1 VADAR
6 LKAIETLLELER
18 RHVTAKQLWQGP
30 RPGAETALVLG
41 VLRRRGTLDAILKT
55 YSSRRLPLLKPPTL
69 AALRVGLFELLY
81 LDDTPSHAVVSS
93 AVESTRALGRH
104 DDLSFVN
111 ALLRSI
117 VRGSRRVDPQEA
129 TDLRRTLPREH
140 LSILFSKSVFPD
152 RGNNPEGFLAAR
164 GSSALWISR
173 RRLAELQFD
182 RALRCLDLQARTPLT
197 HLRPAPDRVEEVQS
211 ALRAAE
217 ISFAEGP
224 VPWLLSVPSQVRA
237 EAILGACG
245 GNVVFQD
252 AVAAQVAPFVDPPA
266 GASVLDY
273 CAAPGGKA
281 THLAQIAKGGTVTAW
296 DIDEDRLAL
305 VKENAERLGLANL
318 LCAEPEGTY
327 AAVLVDAP
335 CSNTGVLA
343 RRPEAR
349 WRLKERHIPGLAQRQ
364 LRILKDASA
373 FVEPGGTLV
382 YSTCSLEPEE
392 NSGVVTCCGGYDLG
406 STSQEG
412 TMVRSLPVLLLFALV
427 AACDKGKT
435 LPPPPAPQPKVEESA
450 PSIKTPIGVPKELG
464 AKVAEAW
471 PQIEEQG
478 KIFVV
483 KFNEASAARASGDL
497 AKMDEAVQAA
507 QQAYIK
513 ATEGWN
519 EIYYSVD
526 DLPEE
531 EAERCRRFLRRWNKQ
546 VDGWTK
552 QAKALKEFSRAK

>member
-69 AALRVGLFELLY
+69 TALRVGLFELLY
-81 LDDTPSHAVVSS
+81 LDDAPSHAVVSS
-93 AVESTRALGRH
+93 AVESARFLGRH
-104 DDLSFVN
+104 GDLGFVN

-117 VRGSRRVDPQEA
+117 LRGSRRVDPQEVS
-129 TDLRRTLPREH
+129 DLRRTLPREN

-152 RGNNPEGFLAAR
+152 RGNNPGGFLAAR

-173 RRLAELQFD
+173 RRLAELEFD
-182 RALRCLDLQARTPLT
+182 RALSCLDLQARTPLT
-197 HLRPAPDRVEEVQS
+197 HLRPAPGRVEEVQS
-211 ALRAAE
+211 ALRAAQ
-217 ISFAEGP
+217 ISFEEGP

-237 EAILGACG
+237 EAILVACG
-245 GNVVFQD
+245 GEVVFQD

-266 GASVLDY
+266 GASILDY

-281 THLAQIAKGGTVTAW
+281 THLAQIVGAGGGTVTAW

-305 VKENAERLGLANL
+305 VRENAERLGLTNL
-318 LCAEPEGTY
+318 VCTEPEGTY

-364 LRILKDASA
+364 LRILKDASS
-373 FVEPGGTLV
+373 FVEPGGILV
-382 YSTCSLEPEE
+382 YSTCSLESEE
-392 NSGVVTCCGGYDLG
+392 NSGVVT
-406 STSQEG
+406 S
-412 TMVRSLPVLLLFALV
+412 
-427 AACDKGKT
+427 
-435 LPPPPAPQPKVEESA
+435 
-450 PSIKTPIGVPKELG
+450 
-464 AKVAEAW
+464 
-471 PQIEEQG
+471 
-478 KIFVV
+478 
-483 KFNEASAARASGDL
+483 
-497 AKMDEAVQAA
+497 
-507 QQAYIK
+507 
-513 ATEGWN
+513 
-519 EIYYSVD
+519 
-526 DLPEE
+526 
-531 EAERCRRFLRRWNKQ
+531 FLRRGGFGLEQ
-546 VDGWTK
+546 ARTLYPDEAAGDGGFM
-552 QAKALKEFSRAK
+552 ARLRRL